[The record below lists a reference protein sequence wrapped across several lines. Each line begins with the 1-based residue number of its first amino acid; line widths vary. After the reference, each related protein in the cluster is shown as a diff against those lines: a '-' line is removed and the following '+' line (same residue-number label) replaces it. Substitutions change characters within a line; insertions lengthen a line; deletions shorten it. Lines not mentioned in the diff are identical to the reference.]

1 MAFEVLRRSF
11 IGRFVRLP
19 ILGQGLLLV
28 VLPLLF
34 QLVFIGLMTETGRFP
49 SEPKPLADERS
60 ELREPK
66 LRDFRVVIIVST
78 GLSVLLAVLA
88 ALVFTRGISRR
99 LAAVIAN
106 LQHLAEGNELAPP
119 VGGSDEIAT
128 VDRALRE
135 LAQTLALSREE
146 SAKHARLL
154 QSMLDNMSDGVVVAD
169 EAGKFLVFNRAAERI
184 VGLGPIESEPREW
197 SERYGVFY
205 PDQSTLYPSEQ
216 LPLARAI
223 RGEEVDAA
231 ELFVRNP
238 AQSEGLW
245 VTVNARPLKDAHGV
259 ARGGVA
265 VFQDVTLR
273 KRAEEA
279 LRLSEQNLA
288 ITLDSIGDAMI
299 ATDAQRRITRMNP
312 VAERLTGWRRDE
324 AFGRPIDEV
333 FRIINERT
341 RQPAVIPV
349 DEVLA
354 TGEVH
359 GLANHTAL
367 VARDGS
373 EYSIADSAAPIRDAA
388 GQIVGVVL
396 VFRDVTE
403 ERHTELLQ
411 QRFAAIVESSDDAII
426 SKSLDGIITSWNRGA
441 ERIFG
446 YSTPEAVGQPMAMLF
461 PPGRE
466 DEEPRILERMRR
478 GERVDHLETQRVT
491 KDGRLID
498 ISATISPIQDANGAV
513 IAVSKIARDI
523 SERKRNEEALRRSEQ
538 NLAITLDSIG
548 DAVMATDAGRRITR
562 MNPVAEKLTGW
573 TQAEALGRP
582 IDEVLNIVNEET
594 RCAAVIPVDEVLAT
608 GTVHGLA
615 NHTILIARD
624 GTERPIADS
633 AAPIRNDAGKIIGA
647 VLVFRD
653 VAEERRFEQE
663 LQQLT
668 ADLARRVEERTAELS
683 DSEKRFRLLVE
694 HAGDGIFIV
703 DSHGF
708 FRDVNSSGC
717 GLFGYT
723 REEVLR
729 MNVRDIVASEEQSRV
744 APELAE
750 FSIEGQPYL
759 REWRLHRKN
768 GEKLVVEVNARTL
781 PDGRILALVRDVS
794 GRKRAEKREQNQG
807 RIFQSLASGESLE
820 KTLEVI
826 AQAVEAEAPDTLCS
840 ILLLDESGKCLL
852 HGAAP
857 SLPSFYNEALHGVR
871 IGEGVGSFGTSAFN
885 RQRVVVEDILTH
897 PSWVNYRDVAA
908 KAGLR
913 SCWSEPILSGDG
925 HVLGTFAIYHREPR
939 VPLTEDVTRIEW
951 AARFVRIAIER
962 KQMESLARDK
972 AAAEAA
978 SRAKSEFLAS
988 MSHELR
994 TPLNGIL
1001 GMNELLL
1008 NTELTERQRQFVDAS
1023 ITSGQALLQQVNDIL
1038 DLSKIEAGKL
1048 DLDLHECHLETLV
1061 FDVADVFMYAAQK
1074 KGFPFQ
1080 CHFDPAACV
1089 KVMCDG
1095 NRIRQVLVNLLGNA
1109 VKFTTAGGVNLHAEC
1124 TNWIDDQLV
1133 MRFSV
1138 TDTGVGIPAD
1148 RVSLLFAPFSQVDQS
1163 TARHFGGTGLGLS
1176 ICKQLVDLMGGQI
1189 GVDSQLGVGST
1200 FWFELTL
1207 PLIGDDTAVSTRG
1220 NMVVGQRV
1228 VVVDEDGSDQRQ
1240 IVDCLQTWGCRTQPV
1255 ANVRNVV
1262 EVVSRADAD
1271 GAPIAVVL
1279 ADFRLM
1285 VGDEFVRLQKL
1296 ANDSRL
1302 SIIGFGQNPD
1312 DETIASLR
1320 QFGIRHV
1327 LRDPI
1332 RPSTLFNTLT
1342 SVFAIKSPTK
1352 SPHQKPDA
1360 VADEQP
1366 VKFTGHILVA
1376 EDNSI
1381 NQMFVR
1387 ELLTHCGC
1395 TCDIANNGDEALTAL
1410 KQSHYDLVLMDC
1422 QMPEMDGF
1430 TASREIRR
1438 REAAGELSGRLPIIA
1453 LTANA
1458 LVGDRERCLEAGMD
1472 DYLSKPLQASLLQAM
1487 LAIYL
1492 APRSGERGC
1501 EVTSVPL
1508 G

>member
-1 MAFEVLRRSF
+1 MTFENLRRGF
-11 IGRFVRLP
+11 IGRSVRHT
-19 ILGQGLLLV
+19 IFGKGLLLIT
-28 VLPLLF
+28 LPLLF
-34 QLVFIGLMTETGRFP
+34 QLGFIGLMTETGRFH
-49 SEPKPLADERS
+49 SETERLADERS
-60 ELREPK
+60 DLREPNH
-66 LRDFRVVIIVST
+66 RDFRAVILVGT
-78 GLSVLLAVLA
+78 GMSVLLGGLFAF
-88 ALVFTRGISRR
+88 VFARGISRR
-99 LAAVIAN
+99 LAAVTAN
-106 LQHLAEGNELAPP
+106 IQNLARGQELAPP

-128 VDRALRE
+128 VDRAIRE
-135 LAQTLALSREE
+135 VAQTLTQSREDL
-146 SAKHARLL
+146 AKHARLL
-154 QSMLDNMSDGVVVAD
+154 QSMLDNMGDGVVVAD
-169 EAGKFLVFNRAAERI
+169 EAGKFLVFNRAAEHI
-184 VGLGPIESEPREW
+184 LGLGPIEGEPREW
-197 SERYGVFY
+197 SERYSVFL
-205 PDQSTLYPSEQ
+205 PDQTTLFPSEQ

-238 AQSEGLW
+238 KQKEGSW
-245 VTVNARPLKDAHGV
+245 ITVNARPLKDAEGL
-259 ARGGVA
+259 ARGGVV
-265 VFQDVTLR
+265 VFQDVTRR

-279 LRLSEQNLA
+279 MRLSEQNLA
-288 ITLDSIGDAMI
+288 ITLDSIGDAVI
-299 ATDAQRRITRMNP
+299 ATDAQRKITRMNP
-312 VAERLTGWRRDE
+312 VAEKLTGWPRGE
-324 AFGRPIDEV
+324 ALGHPIDEV
-333 FRIINERT
+333 FKIINERT

-349 DEVLA
+349 DDVLA
-354 TGEVH
+354 TGEIH

-367 VARDGS
+367 LARDGS
-373 EYSIADSAAPIRDAA
+373 ECSIADSAAPIRDRA

-403 ERHTELLQ
+403 ERHSELLQ
-411 QRFAAIVESSDDAII
+411 QRFAALVESSDDAII
-426 SKSLDGIITSWNRGA
+426 SKSLEGIISSWNRGA

-446 YSTPEAVGQPMAMLF
+446 YSASEAVGQPMAMLF
-461 PPGRE
+461 PPDRE
-466 DEEPRILERMRR
+466 EEEPQILTRMRR

-498 ISATISPIQDANGAV
+498 ISATISPIKDANGTV

-523 SERKRNEEALRRSEQ
+523 SGRKRTEEALRHSEQ

-548 DAVMATDAGRRITR
+548 DAVIATDTARHITR

-573 TQAEALGRP
+573 AQAEAIGRP
-582 IDEVLNIVNEET
+582 IDEVFHIINEET
-594 RCAAVIPVDEVLAT
+594 RRAAVIPVDDVLAT
-608 GTVHGLA
+608 GNVHGLA
-615 NHTILIARD
+615 NHTVLIARD

-633 AAPIRNDAGKIIGA
+633 AAPIRDDAGQIIGV

-653 VAEERRFEQE
+653 VVEERRFEQE
-663 LQQLT
+663 LHQLN
-668 ADLARRVEERTAELS
+668 ADLARRVEERTAELA

-694 HAGDGIFIV
+694 HAADGIFIV
-703 DSHGF
+703 DSQGF
-708 FRDVNSSGC
+708 YRDVNSSGC
-717 GLFGYT
+717 ELLGYS

-729 MNVRDIVASEEQSRV
+729 MNMRDIVAQEEQIRV
-744 APELAE
+744 VPELAE
-750 FSIEGQPYL
+750 FAVEGQPYL
-759 REWRLHRKN
+759 REWSIHRKD

-794 GRKRAEKREQNQG
+794 ERKRAEKREQNQS

-820 KTLEVI
+820 QTLEVI
-826 AQAVEAEAPDTLCS
+826 AQAVEMEAPNSLCS

-857 SLPSFYNEALHGVR
+857 SLPSFYNEAIHGVR
-871 IGEGVGSFGTSAFN
+871 IGEGVGSCGTAAFN
-885 RQRVVVEDILTH
+885 RQRVIVEDILTH
-897 PSWVNYRDVAA
+897 SSWDNYRELAT

-913 SCWSEPILSGDG
+913 SCWSEPILSVAG
-925 HVLGTFAIYHREPR
+925 HVLGTFAIYHRVPR
-939 VPLTEDVTRIEW
+939 VPQAEDLSRIEW

-962 KQMESLARDK
+962 KQMETLARDK

-978 SRAKSEFLAS
+978 SQAKSEFLAS

-1023 ITSGQALLQQVNDIL
+1023 ITSGKALMQQVNDIL

-1048 DLDLHECHLETLV
+1048 ELDLHECHLEGLV

-1074 KGFPFQ
+1074 KGFPFH

-1109 VKFTTAGGVNLHAEC
+1109 LKFTKSGGVNLHAEC

-1148 RVSLLFAPFSQVDQS
+1148 RVNLLFAPFSQVDQS

-1176 ICKQLVDLMGGQI
+1176 ICKQLVDLMGGTI
-1189 GVDSQLGVGST
+1189 GVESQLGVGST
-1200 FWFELTL
+1200 FWFELTF
-1207 PLIGDDTAVSTRG
+1207 PLIGDDTAVSTRRS
-1220 NMVVGQRV
+1220 MVVGQRV
-1228 VVVDEDGSDQRQ
+1228 LAVDEDGSDQRQ
-1240 IVDCLQTWGCRTQPV
+1240 IVDCLKTWGCRTQQV
-1255 ANVRNVV
+1255 ANVQDVV
-1262 EVVSRADAD
+1262 EVVTRAKTD

-1279 ADFRLM
+1279 ADIRLM
-1285 VGDEFVRLQKL
+1285 VGDEFVLLQKL
-1296 ANDSRL
+1296 ATDSRL
-1302 SIIGFGQNPD
+1302 SIIGFGQDPD
-1312 DETIASLR
+1312 DDTIASLR
-1320 QFGIRHV
+1320 HFGVRHV

-1332 RPSTLFNTLT
+1332 RPSTLFSALT
-1342 SVFAIKSPTK
+1342 SVLAIKSSTA
-1352 SPHQKPDA
+1352 SPNQRPDA
-1360 VADEQP
+1360 AADKQP
-1366 VKFTGHILVA
+1366 AKFTGHILVA

-1395 TCDIANNGDEALTAL
+1395 TCDIANNGDEALTAV
-1410 KQSHYDLVLMDC
+1410 QQNRYDLVLMDC

-1438 REAAGELSGRLPIIA
+1438 REAAGELTGHLPIIA

-1472 DYLSKPLQASLLQAM
+1472 EYLSKPLQAAQLQTM
-1487 LAIYL
+1487 LAKHL
-1492 APRSGERGC
+1492 AVRAGS
-1501 EVTSVPL
+1501 
-1508 G
+1508 